1 MGNLKYNPLLKL
13 NLQEET
19 SAEDVLGDG
28 YNEKILTGSDFIQDM
43 QNNVQDTGIVRQ
55 YFLTNNLTIP
65 YNVNNGNVNFSCE
78 IFCNNYDISLGNGAS
93 IKFNGKKTIIH
104 DSPNAA
110 FFGMFLL
117 SFYGKTLIL
126 DNIRLDC
133 ALNSF
138 NIFQNYCNIFLIN
151 CTIKNRNASQL
162 HFVRN
167 VKANLFIFNLKVEAV
182 NTNNIYCN
190 YSNCIFLYSDG
201 SAIANT
207 NVINMINI
215 DSALD
220 LNSRGLLPNSVITAA
235 LNNLQPDS
243 TLDANSNKP
252 VMNSAVTTE
261 INQITQI
268 VENFQDINV
277 SNLTEFE
284 NAIQT
289 GQTANVRIHLTTDI
303 TLTQSVTYN
312 LDKIQIYG
320 HDNKINLENY
330 TFTIQGETCYF
341 NQLRFNAN
349 SSVNA
354 NTAANYSNA
363 QINIISTANSTRYF
377 FEYII
382 FLNFVCKSSDNSNTD
397 YVSTFIDVQNGSGL
411 TYPSLHLYF
420 TYCEIM
426 TNYMQS
432 NINNLCA
439 AVNHSGSL
447 HALTVHIVDFWGN
460 NKEDN
465 SCPNWTF
472 TGNTLSGLAKLGW
485 ISDGSAIYEQRTNS
499 LTPSFVN
506 QYNPSTEQFTTLQN
520 KVDNIFA
527 LQHRT
532 VSNSGSYSG
541 GTFTAS
547 ANIYYNSAFA
557 FVYYNITTTASST
570 QPENIVFL
578 DLGLTLTNSFYQV
591 VANPPTEQ
599 DFKILVEVNGKI
611 YNVYAVPYIP
621 YEGRG
626 QFFVNLVQS

>member
-1 MGNLKYNPLLKL
+1 MGNLKYNALLKL

-19 SAEDVLGDG
+19 SAEEVLGDG
-28 YNEKILTGSDFIQDM
+28 YNEKLLTWDDFLNDC
-43 QNNVQDTGIVRQ
+43 QNITQDTGEIRKYV
-55 YFLTNNLTIP
+55 LTNSALNTTGKYITC
-65 YNVNNGNVNFSCE
+65 NFSFE
-78 IFCNNYDISLGNGAS
+78 MFCNNYGIFANGYLMTLNSNIVIFHNTVFYGAGGGDAPFKYNCQIVKFINGRALSLNNFLNLDNTARS
-93 IKFNGKKTIIH
+93 CI
-104 DSPNAA
+104 
-110 FFGMFLL
+110 FLL
-117 SFYGKTLIL
+117 LNCGIWNAGNKTFNPNNLQTLI
-126 DNIRLDC
+126 
-133 ALNSF
+133 
-138 NIFQNYCNIFLIN
+138 YIN
-151 CTIKNRNASQL
+151 CNW
-162 HFVRN
+162 
-167 VKANLFIFNLKVEAV
+167 
-182 NTNNIYCN
+182 TNNIPNNCTFSHPEKFSIICN
-190 YSNCIFLYSDG
+190 NNLAKYFNDKNLFYSFCG
-201 SAIANT
+201 
-207 NVINMINI
+207 V

-220 LNSRGLLPNSVITAA
+220 INSPLMLPNSVITAA
-235 LNNLQPDS
+235 LQDLQPDS
-243 TLDANSNKP
+243 NLDANSNKP

-330 TFTIQGETCYF
+330 TFTIQGETAYF

-377 FEYII
+377 FEYVI

-397 YVSTFIDVQNGSGL
+397 YVRTFVDVKNGSGL

-420 TYCEIM
+420 TFCEIM

-447 HALTVHIVDFWGN
+447 HALTVHMVDFWGN

-472 TGNTLSGLAKLGW
+472 IGNTLSGVAKLGW
-485 ISDGSAIYEQRTNS
+485 ISDGSAIYAQKTNS
-499 LTPSFVN
+499 LTPSFIN
-506 QYNPSTEQFTTLQN
+506 QYNPSFQDFTTAIN
-520 KVDNIFA
+520 NINNN
-527 LQHRT
+527 LEYNT
-532 VSNSGSYSG
+532 LTDSVELD
-541 GTFTAS
+541 
-547 ANIYYNSAFA
+547 YYTSHYDVTTT
-557 FVYYNITTTASST
+557 VYYNKYFAQVFITYTGTGSIPPT
-570 QPENIVFL
+570 N
-578 DLGLTLTNSFYQV
+578 LTNKIALNTFTSYNIDNSNELHKVTGGFVVYNKNGISSDGSFSFCLALA
-591 VANPPTEQ
+591 AN
-599 DFKILVEVNGKI
+599 
-611 YNVYAVPYIP
+611 
-621 YEGRG
+621 
-626 QFFVNLVQS
+626 

>member
-19 SAEDVLGDG
+19 SAEEIIGDG
-28 YNEKILTGSDFIQDM
+28 YNEKLLTWNDFLNDCQTITEDTGEIRKYILTKTEYGPSTQINCYFSFELFANGNSIHTYPKPNLLGRKIILHNLNFYNSTAHQPFNFKGCEVVFIIGTTYFSFPTGLLI
-43 QNNVQDTGIVRQ
+43 QNDTKPCSFFILNTQFWVMGDYTYNPTYTKNF
-55 YFLTNNLTIP
+55 YFLDC
-65 YNVNNGNVNFSCE
+65 VNSAVGSGIHFSYPQKFS
-78 IFCNNYDISLGNGAS
+78 IFCNNEISKLFLDRNF
-93 IKFNGKKTIIH
+93 KNY
-104 DSPNAA
+104 
-110 FFGMFLL
+110 FG
-117 SFYGKTLIL
+117 
-126 DNIRLDC
+126 
-133 ALNSF
+133 
-138 NIFQNYCNIFLIN
+138 
-151 CTIKNRNASQL
+151 
-162 HFVRN
+162 
-167 VKANLFIFNLKVEAV
+167 
-182 NTNNIYCN
+182 
-190 YSNCIFLYSDG
+190 
-201 SAIANT
+201 
-207 NVINMINI
+207 I

-235 LNNLQPDS
+235 LNDLQPDS
-243 TLDANSNKP
+243 SLDANSNKP

-261 INQITQI
+261 INQIMPI
-268 VENFQDINV
+268 VENYQDINV

-289 GQTANVRIHLTTDI
+289 GQSANVRIHLTTDI

-330 TFTIQGETCYF
+330 TFTIHGETCYF
-341 NQLRFNAN
+341 NQMRFNAN

-377 FEYII
+377 FEYVI
-382 FLNFVCKSSDNSNTD
+382 FLNFFCKSSDNSNTD
-397 YVSTFIDVQNGSGL
+397 YVRTFIDCQNGSGL
-411 TYPSLHLYF
+411 THPSLHLYF

-426 TNYMQS
+426 TNFMQS

-447 HALTVHIVDFWGN
+447 HALTVHMVDFWGN
-460 NKEDN
+460 NQEDN

-485 ISDGSAIYEQRTNS
+485 ISDGSAIYAPRTNS
-499 LTPSFVN
+499 LSPSFVN
-506 QYNPSTEQFTTLQN
+506 QYNPSTEQFTSLQN
-520 KVDNIFA
+520 KLDNIFA

-532 VSNSGSYSG
+532 VSNSGSYTG

-547 ANIYYNSAFA
+547 ADIYFNSAFA

-578 DLGLTLTNSFYQV
+578 DLGLTLSNSFYQV

-599 DFKILVEVNGKI
+599 DFKILVWVNGKI
-611 YNVYAVPYIP
+611 YNVYGVPYIP